1 MNLYTQSR
9 PTLDGLSPRVRDWA
23 ESGRTEEVGEY
34 PIHVHS
40 TESDSGPLVCFL
52 HGFPSSSFDWR
63 HAFDLLPGRLEA
75 SILACD
81 FLGFGLSAKPR
92 QENSLLVQADAVESL
107 VARHGVEGRPVYL
120 VGHDMGTSV
129 GLELLARD
137 IEDDLGFDLSGVLL
151 FNGSM
156 VQSAASPI
164 LGQRLLRGRLGPVF
178 ARLQNERFFRDQ
190 FGSVFST
197 GHPLTSDEATDQWQL
212 LNYDGGGR
220 MGHLLISYMDERE
233 RRADRW
239 HGAIRDWQGDLRL
252 AWGLEDPVATT
263 NVLDAVL
270 ELRPQAPVT
279 RLPGIGH
286 YPQIEDPERFCE
298 VLVEAVESSL

>member
-1 MNLYTQSR
+1 MSA
-9 PTLDGLSPRVRDWA
+9 RVRDWA
-23 ESGRTEEVGEY
+23 ESGRTEEVGGY
-34 PIHVHS
+34 PIHVFS
-40 TESDSGPLVCFL
+40 ADRDSGPLICVL

-63 HAFDLLPGRLEA
+63 HTFDRLPGRLEA
-75 SILACD
+75 SVLAMD
-81 FLGFGLSAKPR
+81 FIGFGLSGKPR
-92 QENSLLVQADAVESL
+92 QENSLLVQADVVEAL
-107 VARHGVEGRPVYL
+107 VARHGTEGRPVYL

-137 IEDDLGFDLSGVLL
+137 IEGVLGFEVAGVLL

-156 VQSAASPI
+156 VQSAASPV
-164 LGQRLLRGRLGPVF
+164 LGQRLLRGRFGPLLS
-178 ARLQNERFFRDQ
+178 RLQNERFFRNQ

-197 GHPLTSDEATDQWQL
+197 DHPLTDDEATDQWQL

-220 MGHLLISYMDERE
+220 LGHLLISYMDERE
-233 RRADRW
+233 RRAERW
-239 HGAIRDWQGDLRL
+239 HGAIRDWKGDLRL

-270 ELRPQAPVT
+270 ALRPDTPVT
-279 RLPGIGH
+279 RLPGLGH

-298 VLVEAVESSL
+298 VLVEAVDSSL

>member
-1 MNLYTQSR
+1 MST
-9 PTLDGLSPRVRDWA
+9 RVRDWA
-23 ESGRTEEVGEY
+23 ESGRTEEVGGY
-34 PIHVHS
+34 PIHVYSADHNA
-40 TESDSGPLVCFL
+40 GPLICFL

-63 HAFDLLPGRLEA
+63 HTFDRLPGRIQA
-75 SILACD
+75 SVLAMD
-81 FLGFGLSAKPR
+81 FIGFGLSGKPR
-92 QENSLLVQADAVESL
+92 QENSLLVQADVVEAL
-107 VARHGVEGRPVYL
+107 VARHGMEGGPVYL

-137 IEDDLGFDLSGVLL
+137 IEGVLGFDLAGILL

-156 VQSAASPI
+156 VQSAASPV
-164 LGQRLLRGRLGPVF
+164 LGQRLLRGRFGPVF
-178 ARLQNERFFRDQ
+178 ARLQNEHFFRNQ
-190 FGSVFST
+190 FGSVFSAD
-197 GHPLTSDEATDQWQL
+197 HPLTPEEATDQWQL

-220 MGHLLISYMDERE
+220 LGHLLISYMDERE

-239 HGAIRDWQGDLRL
+239 HGAIRDWKGDLRL

-270 ELRPQAPVT
+270 SLRPNAPVT
-279 RLPGIGH
+279 RLPGLGH

-298 VLVEAVESSL
+298 VLVEAVDSSL

>member
-1 MNLYTQSR
+1 MSFDSRSR

-23 ESGRTEEVGEY
+23 EIGHTEEVGGF
-34 PIHVHS
+34 PIHVYS
-40 TESDSGPLVCFL
+40 SPADSGPLLCFL

-63 HAFDLLPGRLEA
+63 QTLDRLQGRIEA
-75 SILACD
+75 SVLTMD
-81 FLGFGLSAKPR
+81 FIGFGLSGKPCH
-92 QENSLLVQADAVESL
+92 ENSLLVQADVVEAL
-107 VARHGVEGRPVYL
+107 VARHNAPGRPVFL
-120 VGHDMGTSV
+120 IGHDMGTSV

-137 IEDDLGFDLSGVLL
+137 IEGNLGFDVGGVLL

-178 ARLQNERFFRDQ
+178 ARLQNERFFANQ
-190 FGSVFST
+190 FGSVFSP
-197 GHPLTSDEATDQWQL
+197 GHPLTPEEATDQWQL

-220 MGHLLISYMDERE
+220 IGHLLISYMDERE

-239 HGAIRDWQGDLRL
+239 HGAIRDWGGNLSL

-270 ELRPQAPVT
+270 ALRPDTPVA

-286 YPQIEDPERFCE
+286 YPQIEDPDAFGE
-298 VLVEAVESSL
+298 VLLKAVDSSL

>member
-1 MNLYTQSR
+1 MNLYPRTR
-9 PTLDGLSPRVRDWA
+9 PSLDGMSARVRDWA
-23 ESGRTEEVGEY
+23 ESGRTEEVGGY
-34 PIHVHS
+34 PIHVFSADH
-40 TESDSGPLVCFL
+40 DSGPLICFL

-63 HAFDLLPGRLEA
+63 HTFDRLPGRLEA
-75 SILACD
+75 SVLAMD
-81 FLGFGLSAKPR
+81 FIGFGLSGKPR
-92 QENSLLVQADAVESL
+92 QENSLLVQADVVEAL
-107 VARHGVEGRPVYL
+107 VARHGTEGRPVYL

-137 IEDDLGFDLSGVLL
+137 IEGVLGFEVAGVLL

-156 VQSAASPI
+156 VQSAASPV
-164 LGQRLLRGRLGPVF
+164 LGQRLLRGRFGPLLS
-178 ARLQNERFFRDQ
+178 RLQNERFFRNQ

-197 GHPLTSDEATDQWQL
+197 DHPLTDDEATDQWQL

-220 MGHLLISYMDERE
+220 LGHLLISYMDERE
-233 RRADRW
+233 RRAERW
-239 HGAIRDWQGDLRL
+239 HGAIRDWKGDLRL

-270 ELRPQAPVT
+270 ALRPDTPVT
-279 RLPGIGH
+279 RLPGLGH

-298 VLVEAVESSL
+298 VLVEAVDSSL